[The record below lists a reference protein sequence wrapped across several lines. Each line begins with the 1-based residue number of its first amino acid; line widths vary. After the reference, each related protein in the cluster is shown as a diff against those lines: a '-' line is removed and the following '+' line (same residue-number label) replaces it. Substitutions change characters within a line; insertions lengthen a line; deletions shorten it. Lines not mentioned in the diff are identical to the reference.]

1 MAALDNPI
9 IQDIANFTA
18 DNTSLTIRETIFAG
32 ELKRGVDGVFVVAA
46 PSEPPDKETGILYQ
60 SVDFWARN
68 ADTAKAFEHLTEI
81 FNLYDRRHHYTAR
94 GYFIH
99 FSHHDS
105 IIEDMDKDAEGAK
118 LLKLSTRF
126 ILNSTTAI
134 S

>member
-81 FNLYDRRHHYTAR
+81 FNLFDRRHHYTAR

-105 IIEDMDKDAEGAK
+105 MIEDMDKDAEGAK

>member
-81 FNLYDRRHHYTAR
+81 FNLFDRRHHYTAR

-105 IIEDMDKDAEGAK
+105 MIEDMDKDAEGAK

-126 ILNSTTAI
+126 ILNSTTAL

>member
-81 FNLYDRRHHYTAR
+81 FNLFDRRHHYTAR

-105 IIEDMDKDAEGAK
+105 LIEDMDKDAEGAK

>member
-18 DNTSLTIRETIFAG
+18 DNTSLVIRQTIFAG
-32 ELKRGVDGVFVVAA
+32 ELKRGVDGVFAVAA

-60 SVDFWARN
+60 SVEFWARN
-68 ADTAKAFEHLTEI
+68 SDTAKAFEHLTEV
-81 FNLYDRRHHYTAR
+81 FNLFDRKHHYNTSN
-94 GYFIH
+94 YFIH
-99 FSHHDS
+99 FSHNDS
-105 IIEDMDKDAEGAK
+105 LIEDMDKDAQGAK
-118 LLKLSTRF
+118 LLKLSVRF

>member
-105 IIEDMDKDAEGAK
+105 LIEDMDKDAEGAK

-126 ILNSTTAI
+126 ILNSTTAL

>member
-105 IIEDMDKDAEGAK
+105 LIEDMDKDAEGAK